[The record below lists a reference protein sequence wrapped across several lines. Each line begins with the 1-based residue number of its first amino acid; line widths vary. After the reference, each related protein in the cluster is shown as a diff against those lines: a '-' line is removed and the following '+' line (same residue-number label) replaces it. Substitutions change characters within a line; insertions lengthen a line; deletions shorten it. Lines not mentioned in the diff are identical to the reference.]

1 MLDELLIRRNSF
13 IMKSVDQ
20 EISMLMIRS
29 CWHDP
34 PAAVMFDVLRSA
46 ERRNAGLG
54 CAGALYWD
62 AHSYIQ
68 LLEGPRDGLGALGA
82 AILSDRRHTPLCW
95 AYRPAPGRRL
105 SPDLPLGVI
114 DATEAA
120 AMGLGREIRQASE
133 APADDRLLAAAAEL
147 VLELAC
153 RKYPAM
159 ALGAPSSN

>member
-1 MLDELLIRRNSF
+1 
-13 IMKSVDQ
+13 
-20 EISMLMIRS
+20 
-29 CWHDP
+29 
-34 PAAVMFDVLRSA
+34 MFDVLRSA
-46 ERRNAGLG
+46 ERRNPGFG
-54 CAGALYWD
+54 CAGALYCD

-68 LLEGPRDGLGALGA
+68 ALEGPRDGLRTLAA

-95 AYRPAPGRRL
+95 AYRPAPRRRL

-120 AMGLGREIRQASE
+120 AMGLGRDIRQASE
-133 APADDRLLAAAAEL
+133 APADDRLLGAAAEL

-159 ALGAPSSN
+159 ALGAPCGRSAPSPSPSPSPARVA